1 MHDLF
6 IFGSS
11 AKYDD
16 VPIWWRNF
24 LKAHSDNKN
33 NLITAEV
40 LNKILKPQDI
50 MFYSTKGLGEGF
62 GDRYLRFENEAD
74 ISLFILRW
82 S

>member
-6 IFGSS
+6 IFDESCV
-11 AKYDD
+11 YDD

-24 LKAHSDNKN
+24 METHNGQ
-33 NLITAEV
+33 V
-40 LNKILKPQDI
+40 LLTEDELNAILKPI
-50 MFYSTKGLGEGF
+50 NARFFTTKTADGQY
-62 GDRYLRFENEAD
+62 GDRYLRFDNEAD